1 MSYKTINL
9 TIPANENIPTEIL
22 SFSPEENLKMI
33 KIGCESLLEG
43 RKVAIELSQQEIY
56 NKLKEET
63 KEEVEKMELNILIER
78 ELTKKME
85 ERIKNMYESQI
96 EKLEKQIQ
104 NMNEKIK
111 SFNTQSV
118 DIINKEIE
126 KNREKY
132 DILLE
137 EKDKQ
142 NKLNREVFEKAVQIT
157 NMSNSHK
164 GKKGEIKFNDIAE
177 TFKDFNQFQIQ
188 DKHTQSGEG
197 DFHLH
202 FEDFDILVDAK
213 NYKDK
218 VDKRQRDKIKNDLLK
233 NDHINFAWLVSLN
246 TNIYQFDKVPIMYE
260 WINTK
265 QCIIYINNLLS
276 FENPENILRITWLF
290 TKQIYKLIEIKMDDN
305 NELIELKE
313 KHFKIIDRLKKLKS
327 IIREINTTIN
337 IFKTQIENVDFE
349 IKDLLEIETNSIIES
364 NFSLFDNWWN
374 ENIEQTTDDSS
385 ITSTDIWFKF
395 KNENKDIIK
404 NFDITIDK
412 FKNYIITKIPS
423 TCRILKGNK
432 KGAIEIKGIK
442 IKEQNIIKQIPNLE
456 LKNNKVKKIKEQNKI
471 NIINQIPNLELKN
484 NKVKKINKKEI
495 QEYFFDNELDNKIL
509 DDYNNI
515 NYDIFILSEKY
526 DIKIWQVVSL
536 LMRYKVINKRT
547 ESRGYEKYKE
557 TDEYKEKIIKK

>member
-9 TIPANENIPTEIL
+9 TIPINENISSEIL

-33 KIGCESLLEG
+33 KIGSESLLEG
-43 RKVAIELSQQEIY
+43 RKVVIELSQQEIY

-78 ELTKKME
+78 ELSKKME

-126 KNREKY
+126 KTREKY

-202 FEDFDILVDAK
+202 FEDFDVLVDAK

-233 NDHINFAWLVSLN
+233 NEHINFAWLVSLN
-246 TNIYQFDKVPIMYE
+246 TNIYKFDKVPIMYE

-276 FENPENILRITWLF
+276 FEDPEKIIRIAWLF
-290 TKQIYKLIEIKMDDN
+290 SKQIYKLIEIKIEDED
-305 NELIELKE
+305 ELTELKE
-313 KHFKIIDRLKKLKS
+313 KHFKITDKLKKLKT
-327 IIREINTTIN
+327 IVREINTTIN
-337 IFKTQIENVDFE
+337 IFKTQINNVDFE
-349 IKDLLEIETNSIIES
+349 IKDLLEMETNNIVET
-364 NFSLFDNWWN
+364 NFSLFDNWW
-374 ENIEQTTDDSS
+374 EINIEQTTDETL
-385 ITSTDIWFKF
+385 ITSTEIWFKF
-395 KNENKDIIK
+395 KNDNKDIIK
-404 NFDITIDK
+404 EFDITIDK
-412 FKNYIITKIPS
+412 FKNYIITKISS
-423 TCRILKGNK
+423 TNRSLKGNK

-442 IKEQNIIKQIPNLE
+442 IKQQNEINIIIQTENSNVE
-456 LKNNKVKKIKEQNKI
+456 LKNNKVKK
-471 NIINQIPNLELKN
+471 
-484 NKVKKINKKEI
+484 
-495 QEYFFDNELDNKIL
+495 
-509 DDYNNI
+509 
-515 NYDIFILSEKY
+515 
-526 DIKIWQVVSL
+526 
-536 LMRYKVINKRT
+536 
-547 ESRGYEKYKE
+547 
-557 TDEYKEKIIKK
+557 

>member
-22 SFSPEENLKMI
+22 SFSPEENFKMI

-43 RKVAIELSQQEIY
+43 RKIAIELSQQEIY
-56 NKLKEET
+56 NKIKNET
-63 KEEVEKMELNILIER
+63 KEEVKKIELDILVER
-78 ELTKKME
+78 ELSKKME
-85 ERIKNMYESQI
+85 ERVKNIYESQI
-96 EKLEKQIQ
+96 EKLKKQIELMMQ
-104 NMNEKIK
+104 QLK
-111 SFNTQSV
+111 SYELENT
-118 DIINKEIE
+118 DIINKEVL
-126 KNREKY
+126 KTKEKY
-132 DILLE
+132 NILLE
-137 EKDKQ
+137 EKDRQ
-142 NKLNREVFEKAVQIT
+142 NQLNREVFDKAIQIT
-157 NMSNSHK
+157 TMSNSHK
-164 GKKGEIKFNDIAE
+164 GKKGELKFCDIAE

-202 FEDFDILVDAK
+202 FEEFDVLVDAK

-218 VDKRQRDKIKNDLLK
+218 VDKSQRDKIKNDLLK
-233 NDHINFAWLVSLN
+233 NEHINFAWLVSLN
-246 TNIYQFDKVPIMYE
+246 TNIYKFDKVPIMYE

-265 QCIIYINNLLS
+265 QCIIYVNNLLS
-276 FENPENILRITWLF
+276 FEDPEKIIRIAWLF
-290 TKQIYKLIEIKMDDN
+290 SKQIYKLIEIKNDDED
-305 NELIELKE
+305 ELTELKE
-313 KHFKIIDRLKKLKS
+313 KQFKITDKLKKLKT

-337 IFKTQIENVDFE
+337 IFKTQINNVDFE
-349 IKDLLEIETNSIIES
+349 IKDLLEMETNSIVET
-364 NFSLFDNWWN
+364 NFSLFDNWWS
-374 ENIEQTTDDSS
+374 ENIKQTTDDSS
-385 ITSTDIWFKF
+385 IISTDIWFKF

-442 IKEQNIIKQIPNLE
+442 IKEEIKIENE
-456 LKNNKVKKIKEQNKI
+456 
-471 NIINQIPNLELKN
+471 NLELKN
-484 NKVKKINKKEI
+484 NKVKKINKKET

-509 DDYNNI
+509 DDYNNNI
-515 NYDIFILSEKY
+515 NNDIFILSKKY
-526 DIKIWQVVSL
+526 DIKIWQLVSL